1 MNSQPR
7 NTTSAF
13 QGAIADSLLA
23 PATRQR
29 FQQLFE
35 VAGRRSMFAWSPVP
49 SEIADVVIVDD
60 SVMPHSLVPDTAC
73 FVCVGDSANRVPESA
88 ASIVRLAPDYS
99 VSDLM
104 NALDR
109 AGVFLM
115 DWRARKA
122 SAAMKSSQPM
132 VEVQLYRLRSWVSMG
147 APFND
152 RTSQR
157 ALALLSQK
165 ALSVDQLC
173 LHSGMTPA
181 SAKELLRELQRQQA
195 LVVTVAAER
204 TAAAAPR
211 RIATNVQPSLV
222 QRLSR
227 WLVGAK
233 RGTA

>member
-13 QGAIADSLLA
+13 QGAIADGLLA

-35 VAGRRSMFAWSPVP
+35 VAGRKSMFAWSPVP
-49 SEIADVVIVDD
+49 SDIADVVIVDD
-60 SVMPHSLVPDTAC
+60 SVLPHSLVPETTC
-73 FVCVGDSANRVPESA
+73 FVCVGDSAHRIPES
-88 ASIVRLAPDYS
+88 SPWMVRLAPDYS

-122 SAAMKSSQPM
+122 SAAMKSTQPV
-132 VEVQLYRLRSWVSMG
+132 VEVQMYRLRSWVSLS

-181 SAKELLRELQRQQA
+181 NAKELLRELQRQQA
-195 LVVTVAAER
+195 LLVTSSSER
-204 TAAAAPR
+204 AAAAPR
-211 RIATNVQPSLV
+211 RIASNVQ
-222 QRLSR
+222 R
-227 WLVGAK
+227 WRVGAK
-233 RGTA
+233 RGAA